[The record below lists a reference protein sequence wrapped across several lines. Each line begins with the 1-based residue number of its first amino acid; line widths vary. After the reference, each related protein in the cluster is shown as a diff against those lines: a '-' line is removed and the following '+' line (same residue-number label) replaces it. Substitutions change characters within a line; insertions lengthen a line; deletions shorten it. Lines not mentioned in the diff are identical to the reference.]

1 MKTLAFLLALIVQSI
16 LALPALA
23 ASEGAPVGY
32 GGKKVQLNPM
42 MAPYRTSAGI
52 RYEVLMLRVVF
63 DTGVRERPAC
73 FALPIVHDR
82 LVRYLYKANLTGA
95 DFVGL
100 RREVLQKNLFDVA
113 IQTVGRG
120 YYSALEIVDPATED
134 MNPRSTAK
142 DKSAKEARA
151 VSEGKKKVKGEGES
165 EPGAVDLTL
174 SNQCH

>member
-1 MKTLAFLLALIVQSI
+1 MQPMRLFAFLLAL
-16 LALPALA
+16 LA
-23 ASEGAPVGY
+23 AAPAFAADGAPVGY

-42 MAPYRTSAGI
+42 MAPYRTSAGL

-120 YYSALEIVDPATED
+120 YYSGLEIVDPATED
-134 MNPRSTAK
+134 MNPRTAAQA
-142 DKSAKEARA
+142 KSAKESRA
-151 VSEGKKKVKGEGES
+151 VAEGKQAVKGEGES

-174 SNQCH
+174 SNQCK